1 MWRMCVGHNVR
12 YKEEQGKLA
21 MGVLIEIE
29 RVSY

>member
-1 MWRMCVGHNVR
+1 MWRMCVGHDFR

-29 RVSY
+29 RVWY